1 MILTGLLFV
10 CAVTAGI
17 LAFLQGR
24 NMREYRKLQGRA
36 AYISTQRARA
46 QAVLNEAL
54 EYSKRNPAI
63 DPLLQALGAKP
74 RPATAPPMTPSTK
87 AGK

>member
-10 CAVTAGI
+10 CALAAGT

-24 NMREYRKLQGRA
+24 NMREYRTLQGRA

-54 EYSKRNPAI
+54 EYGKRNPAI

-74 RPATAPPMTPSTK
+74 RPAAISPVTPSTK
-87 AGK
+87 GGK